1 MCGYCIWIDGTVA
14 TVDLDGDSLAK
25 SRSVTHMSL
34 IYRAA
39 ASMYAFASFFSRTDS
54 QFSATLSLFF
64 IVPHILSHFLLDDVC
79 IYFASQPIARSW
91 LMTTRSKQ
99 KYTSQS
105 TDILVI
111 IMYRA
116 PIMQSINR
124 SINQSINQSIQ
135 SILSKQVCLL
145 MTKIS

>member
-1 MCGYCIWIDGTVA
+1 
-14 TVDLDGDSLAK
+14 
-25 SRSVTHMSL
+25 MSL

-64 IVPHILSHFLLDDVC
+64 IVPHILLHFLLDDVC

-91 LMTTRSKQ
+91 LMTTRSK

-105 TDILVI
+105 TDISVI
-111 IMYRA
+111 IMYHA

-124 SINQSINQSIQ
+124 SINQSINQSINTIH
-135 SILSKQVCLL
+135 SIQTSMFTDDKDILTFYSLFVVLL
-145 MTKIS
+145 DKTRIERNICTSLI

>member
-25 SRSVTHMSL
+25 SRSVAHAHVTHLSCSRVDVCFCFIL
-34 IYRAA
+34 FKNWLSILRYPVFVLH
-39 ASMYAFASFFSRTDS
+39 SSTHPITFFTRR
-54 QFSATLSLFF
+54 
-64 IVPHILSHFLLDDVC
+64 C

-91 LMTTRSKQ
+91 LMTTRSK

-105 TDILVI
+105 TDRLVI
-111 IMYRA
+111 IMYHA

-124 SINQSINQSIQ
+124 SINQSTNQSIQ